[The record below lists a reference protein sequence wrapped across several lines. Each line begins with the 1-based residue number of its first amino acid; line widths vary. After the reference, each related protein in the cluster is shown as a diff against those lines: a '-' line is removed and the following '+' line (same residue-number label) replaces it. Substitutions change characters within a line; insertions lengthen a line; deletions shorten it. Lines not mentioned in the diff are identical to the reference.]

1 MSLLGSDYAVTPPC
15 ALRRGIGAHAHSVVR
30 TASIIERSFHKI
42 PETDMPQ
49 SMKKS
54 LLLAAF
60 TTLFAA
66 QSFAAA
72 YVVVLKNGANYA
84 AKEKWTVV
92 NGKALVKLEN
102 GQMLQL
108 DPALIDVAKSEEL
121 TKYGSASSSIIDLD
135 PNMPKGPAKPKK
147 PSIGDIK
154 LRSKATAQ
162 QVDKT
167 VAPAVVVPAGSTT
180 AQVIEKFQRAY
191 ENDGIFE
198 CKVVAT
204 GERVLRVELTVD
216 TEDRVFG
223 AISTTAAMIVRNAFV
238 EGAKIDMVELFMK
251 TTTGGAAGRFQMA
264 RADADALMDKK
275 IRREDYFITKVIY

>member
-1 MSLLGSDYAVTPPC
+1 
-15 ALRRGIGAHAHSVVR
+15 
-30 TASIIERSFHKI
+30 
-42 PETDMPQ
+42 
-49 SMKKS
+49 MKKS
-54 LLLAAF
+54 LTLAAF
-60 TTLFAA
+60 LSLLAVP
-66 QSFAAA
+66 SFAAK

-121 TKYGSASSSIIDLD
+121 TKFGSASASFVDLSPD
-135 PNMPKGPAKPKK
+135 MPKAAATPKK
-147 PSIGDIK
+147 ALIGNIK
-154 LRSKATAQ
+154 LRPKTDAQ
-162 QVDKT
+162 PIDKT
-167 VAPAVVVPAGSTT
+167 AAPAVVVPAGSNT

-198 CKVVAT
+198 TTVVST
-204 GERVLRVELTVD
+204 GANVLRVELTVD
-216 TEDRVFG
+216 TEERVFG

-251 TTTGGAAGRFQMA
+251 TTTGGAAGRFQMS
-264 RADADALMDKK
+264 RADAEALMNKK
-275 IRREDYFITKVIY
+275 VKREEYFISKVIY

>member
-1 MSLLGSDYAVTPPC
+1 MSL
-15 ALRRGIGAHAHSVVR
+15 
-30 TASIIERSFHKI
+30 
-42 PETDMPQ
+42 

-54 LLLAAF
+54 LTLVAF
-60 TTLFAA
+60 LSLVAV
-66 QSFAAA
+66 QSFAAK
-72 YVVVLKNGANYA
+72 YVVVLKNGTNYA

-92 NGKALVKLEN
+92 NGKAIVKLEN
-102 GQMLQL
+102 GQLLQL

-121 TKYGSASSSIIDLD
+121 TKFGTASASVVDLN
-135 PNMPKGPAKPKK
+135 PNMPKATAPKK
-147 PSIGDIK
+147 ASIGNIK
-154 LRSKATAQ
+154 LRPKTDASQAI
-162 QVDKT
+162 DKT
-167 VAPAVVVPAGSTT
+167 VAPAVVVPAGSNT

-198 CKVVAT
+198 TKVVST

-251 TTTGGAAGRFQMA
+251 TTTGGAAGRFQMS
-264 RADADALMDKK
+264 RADAEALMNKK
-275 IRREDYFITKVIY
+275 VKREEYFISKVIY